1 MTGLLPVDAYRTA
14 PAAAVNAPAARCG
27 CQIGDTKGVAPAVGW
42 RVVNALAAYRPVLR
56 NGPLV
61 RLLVGEFVSSIGDWL
76 YLVAVLLLV
85 YQLTADPVLLG
96 IVGAARLIPY
106 LVLSIPAGI
115 VADRFDRRMILLTT
129 DIIRGLLMVVMA
141 VLSASG
147 APVWTIIGLAIL
159 GTCASAFF
167 GPAITAYLPVV
178 VGDEADLG
186 PANSA
191 WGILDNLAFIIG
203 PAVAGLLI
211 AASGLTLAFVINAT
225 SFAVIAVV
233 LATLPSARRQEPSE
247 TKALAADSKAG
258 APVAAGRSAT
268 LADAARG
275 SWGPLALD
283 FATSFGGGALGVLT
297 VLIAIEVLG
306 AGEAAAGYLNAA
318 TGVGGVVA
326 GFLAGG
332 LVARRLDLPI
342 VAGAAVGGV
351 ALAVLALARDLPL
364 ALVAIAFAVGA
375 LLLLDIVN
383 VTLVQRVVPDELR
396 GRSMGLIQTSG
407 TIAAALGSLVG
418 PILAAVVGVPLVL
431 VLLGVSVAGISLLAL
446 VLTRRSGGLEPTAI
460 DPRRLAILA
469 GSIFRTLPPARLE
482 TAARRL
488 EPMTVEA
495 GQVVVEQGALADR
508 FFLIEEGRFLVSRN
522 GPTGEREELRR
533 MGAGEGFGQLGI
545 LGSGVRTATVTAET
559 DGRLWALD
567 RDAFLELVSSG
578 PGLSTRL
585 LDLHRTGIT
594 SSPSGA
600 A

>member
-1 MTGLLPVDAYRTA
+1 
-14 PAAAVNAPAARCG
+14 
-27 CQIGDTKGVAPAVGW
+27 
-42 RVVNALAAYRPVLR
+42 VNALAAYRPVLR

-115 VADRFDRRMILLTT
+115 VADRFDRRLILLTT
-129 DIIRGLLMVVMA
+129 DVIRGLLMVVMA

-211 AASGLTLAFVINAT
+211 AASGLTLAFVINAV

-233 LATLPSARRQEPSE
+233 LATLPSARRPVASGAPEP
-247 TKALAADSKAG
+247 AVADAQAG
-258 APVAAGRSAT
+258 APVASGRAAT
-268 LADAARG
+268 LADSARG

-342 VAGAAVGGV
+342 VAGAAVGGI

-383 VTLVQRVVPDELR
+383 VTLVMRVVPDELR

-418 PILAAVVGVPLVL
+418 PILAAVIGVPLVL
-431 VLLGVSVAGISLLAL
+431 VLLGVTVAGISLLAL
-446 VLTRRSGGLEPTAI
+446 VLTRWSGGLEPAPI
-460 DPRRLAILA
+460 DPRRLDILA
-469 GSIFRTLPPARLE
+469 ASIFRTLPPARLE
-482 TAARRL
+482 AAARRL
-488 EPMTVEA
+488 EPLAVAA
-495 GQVVVEQGALADR
+495 GDVVVEQGARADR
-508 FFLIEEGRFLVSRN
+508 YFLIEEGRFLVSHVA
-522 GPTGEREELRR
+522 PDGEREDLRR
-533 MGAGEGFGQLGI
+533 MGPGEGFGQLGI
-545 LGSGVRTATVTAET
+545 LGSGVRTATVMAET
-559 DGRLWALD
+559 AGRLWALD
-567 RDAFLELVSSG
+567 RAAFLDLVSSG

-585 LDLHRTGIT
+585 LDLHRTGIAPNPT
-594 SSPSGA
+594 A
-600 A
+600 TA

>member
-1 MTGLLPVDAYRTA
+1 M
-14 PAAAVNAPAARCG
+14 
-27 CQIGDTKGVAPAVGW
+27 
-42 RVVNALAAYRPVLR
+42 NALAAYRPVLR

-85 YQLTADPVLLG
+85 YQLTADPILLG

-106 LVLSIPAGI
+106 LVLSIPAG
-115 VADRFDRRMILLTT
+115 VAADRFDRRLILLTT

-141 VLSASG
+141 VLSISG
-147 APVWTIIGLAIL
+147 APVWTIIGLAIVA
-159 GTCASAFF
+159 TSASAFF
-167 GPAITAYLPVV
+167 GPAITAYLPVI

-211 AASGLTLAFVINAT
+211 AASGLTLAFVINAA

-233 LATLPSARRQEPSE
+233 LATLPSARRPVASEAPEP
-247 TKALAADSKAG
+247 AMADAQPG
-258 APVAAGRSAT
+258 APVASGRPAT

-342 VAGAAVGGV
+342 VTGAAVGGI

-383 VTLVQRVVPDELR
+383 VTLVMRVVPDELR

-407 TIAAALGSLVG
+407 TIAAALGSLIG

-431 VLLGVSVAGISLLAL
+431 VLLGVTVAAISLLAL
-446 VLTRRSGGLEPTAI
+446 VLSRRSGGLEPTPI
-460 DPRRLAILA
+460 DPRRLEILA

-488 EPMTVEA
+488 EPLAVVA
-495 GQVVVEQGALADR
+495 GEVVVEQGARADR
-508 FFLIEEGRFLVSRN
+508 YFLIEEGRFVVSQT
-522 GPTGEREELRR
+522 GPDGEHEELRR
-533 MGAGEGFGQLGI
+533 MGPGEGFGQLGI
-545 LGSGVRTATVTAET
+545 LGAGVRTATVTAET
-559 DGRLWALD
+559 AGRLWALD
-567 RDAFLELVSSG
+567 RAAFLELVSTG

-585 LDLHRTGIT
+585 LDLHRTGIAPT
-594 SSPSGA
+594 PTA
-600 A
+600 T